1 MKVLVT
7 GGAGYLGSLLVPELL
22 SRGHTVTVFDMLM
35 WGIHPLLPV
44 ATNANLTIVRG
55 DVRDEKRYGELIVKH
70 DAIVNLAAIVG
81 FPACAEKP
89 LDARTINLDAVRF
102 LGQKASKGQMLIQAS
117 TGSTYGQVDGVCT
130 EDTPINPVSLYGETK
145 AEAETYILEKGGV
158 PLRFATVFG
167 ISPRIRLDLLV
178 NDIVYQVVH
187 YKNFM
192 MFEGH
197 ARRTFLHS
205 TDAAR
210 SVTFTLDNYDKMS
223 GLPYNVGDDSMNYT
237 KRQIAEMVRQKYD
250 YYLHGAEFGVDKDK
264 RDYEVS
270 YDRIKSL
277 GYRAKVTMSD
287 GLDELLRIMPLL
299 KESSPMRNI

>member
-1 MKVLVT
+1 MKILIT
-7 GGAGYLGSLLVPELL
+7 GGAGYLGSILVPQLL
-22 SRGHTVTVFDMLM
+22 ARGDEVTVYDSLM
-35 WGIHPLLPV
+35 WGIHPLLHV
-44 ATNANLTIVRG
+44 ASNPKLTIIKG
-55 DVRDEKRYGELIVKH
+55 DVRDEGRYGALIAKH
-70 DAIVNLAAIVG
+70 DAIINLAAIVG

-102 LGQKASKGQMLIQAS
+102 LGQTASKGQMLIQAS

-145 AEAETYILEKGGV
+145 AEAEKPILDNGGV

-167 ISPRIRLDLLV
+167 NSPRIRLDLLI

-187 YKNFM
+187 YRNFV

-205 TDAAR
+205 TDAAK
-210 SVTFTLDNYDKMS
+210 SVIFTLDNYDQMG
-223 GLPYNVGDDSMNYT
+223 GLPFNVGDETMNYT
-237 KRQIAEMVRQKYD
+237 KLEIAEIIKGKQD
-250 YYLHGAEFGVDKDK
+250 YYLHGAEFGEDKDK

-270 YDRIKSL
+270 YDRIKNVGFRASVSL
-277 GYRAKVTMSD
+277 DEGI
-287 GLDELLRIMPLL
+287 DELLRIMPLL